1 MTVNTYVRIDQ
12 SRSRGNVAL
21 PVCDTEKMSSSRTA
35 PAIRTPRRRTVDEG
49 RRESLLEQISS
60 EFLSEGFT
68 TISVDELT
76 RRLHCSKSTIYSV
89 APTKEQLVVAVTKRF
104 FRLATTRIEESIS
117 GIDDPGLRISAY
129 LKGVGAAMSEQSP
142 TFYQDMV
149 SFGPT
154 AEVYT
159 LNSAAAARRVQS
171 LIQHGVDSGHFRD
184 INTNFAG
191 HLIGWAIEGIHSGR
205 LPEDTG
211 LEAGQAFSELGDIL
225 LKGLGRA
232 DSSQG

>member
-1 MTVNTYVRIDQ
+1 
-12 SRSRGNVAL
+12 
-21 PVCDTEKMSSSRTA
+21 
-35 PAIRTPRRRTVDEG
+35 
-49 RRESLLEQISS
+49 ISS

-104 FRLATTRIEESIS
+104 FRLATTRIEESIA

-142 TFYQDMV
+142 AFYRDMV

-154 AEVYT
+154 AEV
-159 LNSAAAARRVQS
+159 
-171 LIQHGVDSGHFRD
+171 
-184 INTNFAG
+184 
-191 HLIGWAIEGIHSGR
+191 
-205 LPEDTG
+205 
-211 LEAGQAFSELGDIL
+211 
-225 LKGLGRA
+225 
-232 DSSQG
+232 